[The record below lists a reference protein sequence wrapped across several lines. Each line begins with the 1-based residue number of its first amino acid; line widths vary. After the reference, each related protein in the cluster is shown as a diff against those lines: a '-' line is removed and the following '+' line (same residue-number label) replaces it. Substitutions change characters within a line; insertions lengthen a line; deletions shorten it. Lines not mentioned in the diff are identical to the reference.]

1 MKKFL
6 TISALLGSLIVFAPS
21 QEAQAAETTSTVL
34 TAATATATNASQWRQ
49 NRQWRNRRGVRV
61 VNRARIVRRG
71 FRTYREVVQYRYR
84 PNGAVTVRVVSRTR
98 IA

>member
-21 QEAQAAETTSTVL
+21 QEAKAANSELTVNANAAEPQIRV
-34 TAATATATNASQWRQ
+34 RIGQ
-49 NRQWRNRRGVRV
+49 NRRNRWNRRARV
-61 VNRARIVRRG
+61 VTRTRIIRRG

-84 PNGAVTVRVVSRTR
+84 PNGSVTVRVLSRSR
-98 IA
+98 VG